1 VGPFLRKCELSGNFK
16 ETAAVQTSFSKD
28 GNGGAGPVGKLP
40 LSAGAAGYIDC
51 FWNVALNQY
60 SFGSGICQNHSGE
73 CIDIWTRVS
82 DKLVLAASEKRF
94 FTKSSTWT
102 KYTESTFRDELE
114 NREIRQNQE

>member
-1 VGPFLRKCELSGNFK
+1 LVRQSVEFRTLNSSKTACSKLSESNLNFAQIADAFKLTCGKLVGPFLRKCELSGNFK

-73 CIDIWTRVS
+73 CIDI
-82 DKLVLAASEKRF
+82 
-94 FTKSSTWT
+94 
-102 KYTESTFRDELE
+102 
-114 NREIRQNQE
+114 